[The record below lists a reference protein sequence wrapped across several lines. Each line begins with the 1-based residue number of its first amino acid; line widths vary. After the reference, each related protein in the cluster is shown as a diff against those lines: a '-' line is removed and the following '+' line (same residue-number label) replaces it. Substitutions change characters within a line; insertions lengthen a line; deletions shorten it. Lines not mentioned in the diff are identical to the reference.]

1 MYLKLLPIE
10 RIHRRQETLDMIQA
24 SYVPSSRLD
33 SWRNGRLS
41 HMCPIVDMPVSTIL
55 GSHVPSPGGMA
66 VYIQSNTDVIKNQ
79 LNMSKCISMSDQK
92 GIMKKDR

>member
-33 SWRNGRLS
+33 GWRNRRLS
-41 HMCPIVDMPVSTIL
+41 HMCPIVDMPVRTIL

-66 VYIQSNTDVIKNQ
+66 VYIQSNTDVTNNQ
-79 LNMSKCISMSDQK
+79 LNMYQGSSMPDQN
-92 GIMKKDR
+92 